1 MSGPVYA
8 AITAAIDFGDIPAD
22 DPARRESGDA
32 VWDAVFEVVL
42 AVFGPVDDAVA
53 RTRTHAF
60 PTVGR
65 A

>member
-1 MSGPVYA
+1 MSDA
-8 AITAAIDFGDIPAD
+8 RDAITAAIDFGEIPAD
-22 DPARRESGDA
+22 DPARCESGDA
-32 VWDAVFEVVL
+32 VWDAVFDAMITVYN
-42 AVFGPVDDAVA
+42 PVDAAVI